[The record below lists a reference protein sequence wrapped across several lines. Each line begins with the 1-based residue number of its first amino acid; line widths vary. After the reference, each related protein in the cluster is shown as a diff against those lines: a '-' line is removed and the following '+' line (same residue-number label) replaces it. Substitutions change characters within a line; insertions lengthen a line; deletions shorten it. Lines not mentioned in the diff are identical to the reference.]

1 MQYLSKRN
9 LAWQRVFYCTLL
21 QMPYVF
27 CGHSLLELLF
37 YGLEETEI
45 QLTLLLDKLFGMI
58 PLAKEV
64 HFYSKIWV
72 FMTKSLNDLINFL
85 RSLSV
90 NLCGLPI

>member
-1 MQYLSKRN
+1 MQYLTKRN

-27 CGHSLLELLF
+27 CGHGLLELLF

-45 QLTLLLDKLFGMI
+45 QQTVLLDKLFGMI

-64 HFYSKIWV
+64 HFQQAIV
-72 FMTKSLNDLINFL
+72 LQ
-85 RSLSV
+85 
-90 NLCGLPI
+90 

>member
-9 LAWQRVFYCTLL
+9 LAWQRVFYCTIL

-27 CGHSLLELLF
+27 GGHGLLKLLF

-64 HFYSKIWV
+64 
-72 FMTKSLNDLINFL
+72 NFQQAIVL
-85 RSLSV
+85 Q
-90 NLCGLPI
+90 